1 MNVTIAT
8 WNIHSAIGTDGRFDL
23 ARIADVLR
31 ELDADVVTLQE
42 VGDFRGRTPHSEHA
56 FELAR
61 TLGAHVAFAP
71 TLVKDGRRYGNAI
84 LAKVAIA
91 ETRTVDLSV
100 DWREP
105 RGALVVR
112 LATP

>member
-1 MNVTIAT
+1 MELSFAT

-23 ARIADVLR
+23 ERVASVLR
-31 ELDADVVTLQE
+31 ELDPDVAALQE

-61 TLGAHVAFAP
+61 ALDRHVAFAP
-71 TLVKDGRRYGNAI
+71 TLVRAGRRYGNAI
-84 LAKVAIA
+84 LARAPIG

-100 DWREP
+100 A
-105 RGALVVR
+105 G
-112 LATP
+112 